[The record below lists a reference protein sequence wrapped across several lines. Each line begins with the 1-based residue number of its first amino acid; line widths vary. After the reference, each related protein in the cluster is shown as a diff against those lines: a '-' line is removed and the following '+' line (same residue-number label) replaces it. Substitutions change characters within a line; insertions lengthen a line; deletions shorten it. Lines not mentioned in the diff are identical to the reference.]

1 MENSIVGKVSA
12 WSESKLSDDQLL
24 EALEGSKPSLETHRS
39 GFEQVVN
46 DFTDEQREQCRDL
59 LDFCFLLFDQL
70 ANAVGQCVAGVQEQD
85 RNGVFFYA
93 DVIARSAHQLNL
105 AQAELR
111 NRALLALGPTQIPN
125 FNLLIQRR
133 DDYLGNPNE
142 STKLLFSE
150 AVDSERIVVYE
161 GMEAL
166 AKEPDLPEVGTL
178 YNAFKD
184 HLSNLNS
191 LAEALVDDG
200 VKGDYETIFLELGVS
215 FPELQKLVPLVQ
227 MKLRGTGQTEF
238 PDLNNLI
245 KLMEDVAQGNISDT
259 LLVDATEAAEMAF
272 GKTKEQLAQVQGQL
286 PSALANEEIAA
297 ALESFEEF
305 EDGIEAI
312 YKFLEERD
320 RLWLVEAK
328 GCLTEFG
335 KLFAAHQN
343 RLKEIEEQQGQL
355 LCPMCSTAND
365 STRSRCSKCGSP
377 LPQNVAASTVST
389 FESREQTG
397 LEAQEESRPLV
408 TANLEKLYLAV
419 NEMAAGNS
427 DDESFLQAVDHFE
440 GQIEANLNSLPAE
453 PEVTDS
459 AKQQAVGL
467 LYDALE
473 NGVETMRS
481 ALDLMRSFPENRDQD
496 VLIKAVQLMDEG
508 AKLVAAAGEA
518 AKR

>member
-1 MENSIVGKVSA
+1 MENSIVGRVSA
-12 WSESKLSDDQLL
+12 WSESKLSDEQLL
-24 EALEGSKPSLETHRS
+24 QALENSKPSLETHRN
-39 GFEQVVN
+39 GFEQVVS
-46 DFTDEQREQCRDL
+46 DFTDEQREQCREL
-59 LDFCFLLFDQL
+59 LDFCFLLFDQID
-70 ANAVGQCVAGVQEQD
+70 NAIGQCVEGVQQQD
-85 RNGVFFYA
+85 RNGVFFFA
-93 DVIARSAHQLNL
+93 DVIARSSYQLNL

-125 FNLLIQRR
+125 FNLLILRR
-133 DDYLGNPNE
+133 DEYLSNPNDN
-142 STKLLFSE
+142 TRLLFSE
-150 AVDSERIVVYE
+150 AIDSERIVVYE

-166 AKEPDLPEVGTL
+166 VKEPNLPEVGTL

-191 LAEALVDDG
+191 LAEALADDG
-200 VKGDYETIFLELGVS
+200 VDGDYETIFLELGVS

-227 MKLRGTGQTEF
+227 MKLRGTGETEF

-259 LLVDATEAAEMAF
+259 LLADATEAAEEAF

-328 GCLTEFG
+328 GCLLEFG
-335 KLFAAHQN
+335 KLFAEHQN
-343 RLKEIEEQQGQL
+343 KLKEIEEQQGKL

-365 STRSRCSKCGSP
+365 STRTRCSKCGSP
-377 LPQNVAASTVST
+377 LPQNVAASAVST
-389 FESREQTG
+389 FESRERTG
-397 LEAQEESRPLV
+397 LEGQESRPLV
-408 TANLEKLYLAV
+408 TANIEKLYLAV
-419 NEMAAGNS
+419 NDMAAGNI
-427 DDESFLQAVDHFE
+427 DEESFLQAVDHFE
-440 GQIEANLNSLPAE
+440 GQIEANLNSVPPE
-453 PEVTDS
+453 PEVADT
-459 AKQQAVGL
+459 AKQQAVEM

-481 ALDLMRSFPENRDQD
+481 ALDLMRTYPENRDQD
-496 VLIKAVQLMDEG
+496 VLVKAVQLMDEG